1 MLGFLFEPYRPTFY
15 SGGGASATDISIAT
29 ERVSQDLNRRIES
42 LELACA
48 GLWELLKAK
57 NGYTDEELVAVIRE
71 VDLRD
76 GKEDGRV
83 RPTDEKC
90 PSCGR
95 QLLSR
100 KSPNC
105 SWCGADLGRGPL

>member
-1 MLGFLFEPYRPTFY
+1 MLGFLLQPTRPTFY
-15 SGGGASATDISIAT
+15 SGGGASATDVHIAT
-29 ERVSQDLNRRIES
+29 ETVSRELNRRIEG

-57 NGYTDEELVAVIRE
+57 NGYTDEELVATIRE

-83 RPTDEKC
+83 RPTDAKC

-95 QLLSR
+95 HLLSR

-105 SWCGADLGRGPL
+105 SWCGADLDRGPL